1 MNYIL
6 KQIQDY
12 KMYLFDDD
20 EGISK
25 DLIRDGIRE
34 IEATEVVK
42 SILNPNWIVLDIGAN
57 IGYYV
62 LMEAKVV
69 KLVYAIE
76 PIKRNID
83 LLNENIKLNGYENV
97 KTYRLA
103 VGEANTNKNILVSKY
118 SNLATLALDKMN
130 KIHKDWFNE
139 VSIGFEN
146 VDVITIDSFCDREN
160 IIPDFIRMDIE
171 GYEVEAIKGMNKTL
185 GKMAIGSYLF
195 IEFHPMFREDK
206 NEMLGSIDNILSYG
220 FKCVNYENLRE
231 IIEQAVIAPEAIL
244 KKC

>member
-1 MNYIL
+1 MSYIL
-6 KQIQDY
+6 KQVQDY

-25 DLIRDGIRE
+25 DLIKDGIRE
-34 IEATEVVK
+34 AEATEVVK
-42 SILNPNWIVLDIGAN
+42 SILNPNWVVLDAGAS

-69 KLVYAIE
+69 RQVYAIE
-76 PIKRNID
+76 PVKKNFD
-83 LLNENIKLNGYENV
+83 LLNKNIKLNGYKNV

-103 VGEANTNKNILVSKY
+103 VGEANTSKDMLLSKY
-118 SNLATLALDKMN
+118 SNISTLALDKMN
-130 KIHKDWFNE
+130 ESHKKWFTKM
-139 VSIGFEN
+139 SIGFEN
-146 VDVITIDSFCDREN
+146 IKVTTIDSFCDREN

-220 FKCVNYENLRE
+220 FECINYENLRE

-244 KKC
+244 RKC